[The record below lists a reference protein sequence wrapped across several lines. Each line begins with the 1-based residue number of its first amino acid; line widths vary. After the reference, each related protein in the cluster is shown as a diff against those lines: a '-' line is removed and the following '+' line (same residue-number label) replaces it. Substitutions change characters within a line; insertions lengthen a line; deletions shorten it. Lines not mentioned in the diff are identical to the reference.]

1 MKLKIISYL
10 LICMS
15 LLGCE
20 KNSTPSTEVSQTA
33 FSNLSYEETNIEI
46 ELRTGSEWTATSMAT
61 WCTVSQGKGTGD
73 TRLNIAVE
81 ANIGGERSGEVK
93 IWTPDKLVTISIR
106 QNAMPAEQEYHY
118 KIPVVFHVLYNDQND
133 SKQYIPQARLA
144 GILKKVNAYYR
155 GETLYNGGS
164 TGVNMNLE
172 FVLAEK
178 DEKGNTLSD
187 PGVEYVKFDNMP
199 LDCEEFM
206 SAKKNVDLLWDP
218 NRYINIMLYNFDT
231 VDGGNSIILGI
242 SHLPLSVSGNN
253 YLIGLPPTSY
263 NYLTKENLSYPKCV
277 SINSL
282 YAYEETGNDGRYNS
296 FDVNVTL
303 AHELGHYL
311 GLHHAFDENDDASL
325 TDKCIDTDYCEDTPS
340 YNRIAYIANLTA
352 MLQEA
357 QQTGKEVSMAEAAT
371 RENCKTGE
379 TFKSYNLMDY
389 EICYSDRFTNDQRHR
404 IRHVLTYSPLT
415 PGPKKTKVDT
425 RSVISGPLDLPMVI
439 VK

>member
-73 TRLNIAVE
+73 ARLNIAVE

-187 PGVEYVKFDNMP
+187 PGVEYVKLDNMP

>member
-1 MKLKIISYL
+1 MKLKNISYL

-73 TRLNIAVE
+73 ARLNIAVE

>member
-1 MKLKIISYL
+1 MKTKSILFLLLGL
-10 LICMS
+10 LIA
-15 LLGCE
+15 GCGKDSE
-20 KNSTPSTEVSQTA
+20 PPITLSQNYFQNVSYDQTV
-33 FSNLSYEETNIEI
+33 LDVEI
-46 ELRTGSEWTATSMAT
+46 RTSMNWTATSLVN
-61 WCTVSQGKGTGD
+61 WCKVSESKGTGSA
-73 TRLNIAVE
+73 TLKLLLEPNIDKDR
-81 ANIGGERSGEVK
+81 IGIVK
-93 IWTPDKLVTISIR
+93 IWTEKELLEISI
-106 QNAMPAEQEYHY
+106 QQSALPAGQECHY
-118 KIPVVFHVLYNDQND
+118 KVPVIFHVLYADQND
-133 SKQYIPQARLA
+133 SKQYIPQTRLA
-144 GILKKVNAYYR
+144 DILENVNAYYK
-155 GETLYNGGS
+155 GETLYKGGDA
-164 TGVNMNLE
+164 GVDMNME

-187 PGVEYVKFDNMP
+187 PGVEYVKLDNMP